1 MKIWFGE
8 FKGKEPSEM
17 PDHYLKWLTED
28 AMPPIAP
35 NHYSLIQQAALRER
49 WKDLLSEVEDEI
61 SERSEDNSA

>member
-8 FKGKEPSEM
+8 LEGKEPSEM

-35 NHYSLIQQAALRER
+35 KHYNLIQQAALRER
-49 WKDLLSEVEDEI
+49 WKNLLSEVEDEI
-61 SERSEDNSA
+61 IERSEDNPT